1 MSYNRLKVEDRE
13 TLVRDV
19 FSGAILNTDLAAVHA
34 YKAKKNDINKMRQLE
49 TKVVNMENDIRDIK
63 TLLQQLVE
71 GKNNP

>member
-1 MSYNRLKVEDRE
+1 MSSNRLKVEDRE

-49 TKVVNMENDIRDIK
+49 TKVVNMENDLRDIK
-63 TLLQQLVE
+63 TLLQKLVE

>member
-1 MSYNRLKVEDRE
+1 VSYNRLKVEDRE